1 MPIIGSNISYTGEW
15 AYNNCLTDTD
25 ISFVQL
31 ILKKMFVAVD
41 REHVNVTKKHSVAF
55 ALVSRDLKVTA
66 CFVIV
71 IVYPGQLITTVFI
84 DTRLCKTK
92 HPRKRF
98 KIFVSFV
105 CY

>member
-15 AYNNCLTDTD
+15 AYNNCITDTD
-25 ISFVQL
+25 IYFVQL

-71 IVYPGQLITTVFI
+71 IVYPGQLPPFSLIRDFAKQN
-84 DTRLCKTK
+84 TRKNV
-92 HPRKRF
+92 P
-98 KIFVSFV
+98 KISVSFV